1 MKKIRIF
8 WGKYDKL
15 VQFAREEVIPEPKD
29 DEVVVFRS
37 FFRDRTLVPPIWNDW
52 WGSEEVR
59 DLLSSTHPNAI
70 VRLNVYIWALR
81 SQGKSVN
88 AEGFCRVHELHYHTK
103 ARVDGL
109 HKNFGCYNFAY
120 RKDTKAPVIC
130 YRTKWPTSWTNEWF
144 YVKANEKKREKLM
157 SMVMSPLKL
166 SFDMTRPL
174 CNMQLGSPYQ
184 LAEVEFRVVAKH
196 ISTRDL
202 VQEYLA
208 NKTFPTFGGWGM
220 PKRKEEG
227 EKYELVRLP
236 YRFKFQKSFVK
247 PCAEWLELI
256 EKMCNE
262 ILGNYTKKEDQ
273 LMTAAFGTREKWI
286 LNRVMDALGFEYLDY
301 ERLHDEVGGL
311 KRKKVVSVLTR
322 QA

>member
-1 MKKIRIF
+1 
-8 WGKYDKL
+8 
-15 VQFAREEVIPEPKD
+15 
-29 DEVVVFRS
+29 
-37 FFRDRTLVPPIWNDW
+37 
-52 WGSEEVR
+52 
-59 DLLSSTHPNAI
+59 
-70 VRLNVYIWALR
+70 
-81 SQGKSVN
+81 
-88 AEGFCRVHELHYHTK
+88 
-103 ARVDGL
+103 
-109 HKNFGCYNFAY
+109 
-120 RKDTKAPVIC
+120 
-130 YRTKWPTSWTNEWF
+130 
-144 YVKANEKKREKLM
+144 
-157 SMVMSPLKL
+157 
-166 SFDMTRPL
+166 
-174 CNMQLGSPYQ
+174 
-184 LAEVEFRVVAKH
+184 VEFRVVAKH

-236 YRFKFQKSFVK
+236 YCFKLQKSFGK

-273 LMTAAFGTREKWI
+273 LMTAAFGTREKRI